1 MAKVTTEVKD
11 GIGSSDHFPMVTRI
25 GTTTKQKFKRWTR
38 WNFKRAQWD
47 KYKTTSDRL
56 LTEIDLEDQDLD
68 HINNKVTEAILAAAK
83 KCIPKGCRAKYKPI
97 WKKKIASAVSL
108 RETARKNFMRNDTI
122 ENKIQYNKS
131 SAIAKREILSGKRQK
146 FEATC
151 QNIDLSTE
159 GSKAW
164 SLLKNLSGENKKS
177 NPKPLQDQGE
187 TIADDQKRAE
197 RHNNFFASTNKAN
210 KLTGGQ
216 TDAEGIER

>member
-11 GIGSSDHFPMVTRI
+11 GIGNSDHFPMVTKI
-25 GTTTKQKFKRWTR
+25 ETTPKQKFKRWTR
-38 WNFKRAQWD
+38 WNFKKAQWD

-68 HINNKVTEAILAAAK
+68 HINNKVTEAILNAAK
-83 KCIPKGCRAKYKPI
+83 QCIPKGCREKYKPF
-97 WKKKIASAVSL
+97 WNKNIASAVSQ
-108 RETARKNFMRNDTI
+108 RETARKNFMKNDTI

-187 TIADDQKRAE
+187 TI
-197 RHNNFFASTNKAN
+197 
-210 KLTGGQ
+210 
-216 TDAEGIER
+216 